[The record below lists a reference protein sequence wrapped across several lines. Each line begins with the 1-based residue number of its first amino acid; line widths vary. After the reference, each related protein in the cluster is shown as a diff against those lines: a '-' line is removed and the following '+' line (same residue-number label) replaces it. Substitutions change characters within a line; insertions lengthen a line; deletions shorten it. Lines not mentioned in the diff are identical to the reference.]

1 MCLEK
6 LFLIISRLLLLSQT
20 WLACLSFPPLLVLT
34 LTHILAS
41 KPLYISV
48 CSICLLSGRYGSHV
62 FYFIRPNIHLGK
74 IIMFNI
80 IPLFTLPYRHLEPA
94 VPKHLTICICSAS
107 TRAFLWGWWRRA
119 HEQECD
125 SAITVILLFS
135 VAGFKWPQQ
144 LVRSTQAPC
153 LGLIRS
159 RRDNCRVH
167 LFVMYSRYVHIQRC
181 HPRGCWHAW
190 SPSCIPGM
198 SGALWTSVAL
208 LS

>member
-41 KPLYISV
+41 KPFYISV

-80 IPLFTLPYRHLEPA
+80 IPLFTLPYLHLEPA

-119 HEQECD
+119 HKQERD
-125 SAITVILLFS
+125 SAITVILLFPLLDLNGLS
-135 VAGFKWPQQ
+135 SLCGAPRRPVLDSFAAEGTIAGCI
-144 LVRSTQAPC
+144 C
-153 LGLIRS
+153 L
-159 RRDNCRVH
+159 
-167 LFVMYSRYVHIQRC
+167 
-181 HPRGCWHAW
+181 
-190 SPSCIPGM
+190 
-198 SGALWTSVAL
+198 
-208 LS
+208 